1 MARIGD
7 GRSALSRPRH
17 AVATLYTLL
26 YSCGGCQPGKNVF
39 SLPDDVGAATD
50 NKPRWDKWF
59 SLSAPSRL
67 IGILRTNFTVQHSV
81 LCTLAFREPIFIMI
95 WRKYVNFQESHIDRL
110 SIQFPIAI
118 SMIKSVIVII
128 VIIVFRLRWL
138 NCSNVTLHFIYLFI
152 YFSG

>member
-26 YSCGGCQPGKNVF
+26 YSCGGCQPAKNVF

-50 NKPRWDKWF
+50 NKPRWGKWF

-81 LCTLAFREPIFIMI
+81 LWTLAFRDSYNDLKKICKL
-95 WRKYVNFQESHIDRL
+95 WKYVKKAISTDSRYSF
-110 SIQFPIAI
+110 IAI
-118 SMIKSVIVII
+118 SMMKSVIDIII
-128 VIIVFRLRWL
+128 VIHI
-138 NCSNVTLHFIYLFI
+138 TLT
-152 YFSG
+152 